1 MTDTPPS
8 KEEWTQYHQNLIEL
22 FDRIYPDK
30 RLLSLLNSTELH
42 CGAPAFSGL
51 RTRANERRQNI
62 RRRSPSR
69 TGRVYIFTEC
79 DLYPF
84 FKESQLLNDLLRSQ
98 HQQHQHQPHA
108 ATTMAKASTKKK
120 SKEGSDDDNSTTA
133 ADASV
138 DGLSDNFYNWGGLK
152 DHSSVKSNSSASK
165 QGKKILKMSL
175 NVVGNPF
182 DIKLTMGASRRQSDD
197 GSAWSSALY
206 ISLPLA
212 DVSDINETSIQ
223 LDTKNEIDKHGNSSI
238 LLLTKPVVSMAEVLA
253 MQMRMVQYGKDVN
266 KYYKGNIKG
275 ITASNLE
282 TTNQTRLQNCKS
294 VYAKLIDKR
303 TKKGKIVTYSLKL
316 PTDPLTGRQLY
327 CHNDFWQGADHTDAP
342 PDDSA
347 YLSGSFQPHCT
358 KQKYNKRTLSIVF
371 MSLDYEVALVGG
383 EESELDSVITPLKGG
398 SKKDA
403 NEEKIDSL
411 LDDFF
416 DDAEDGDDNKSI
428 GMNE

>member
-1 MTDTPPS
+1 MTDTDTPS

-30 RLLSLLNSTELH
+30 RLLSLLNSTELR
-42 CGAPAFSGL
+42 CGAPAFRGL

-69 TGRVYIFTEC
+69 NSRVYIFTER

-84 FKESQLLNDLLRSQ
+84 FKKSPLLNDLLRLQ
-98 HQQHQHQPHA
+98 HQQHQHPPHP

-165 QGKKILKMSL
+165 KTLKLSF

-238 LLLTKPVVSMAEVLA
+238 LLLTKPVVSMAEVQA
-253 MQMRMVQYGKDVN
+253 MQMRMAQFGKDIN
-266 KYYKGNIKG
+266 KYYEGNSKG
-275 ITASNLE
+275 ITESNLE

-342 PDDSA
+342 PNDSA

-371 MSLDYEVALVGG
+371 MSLDYKVALVGG

-398 SKKDA
+398 SKVDA
-403 NEEKIDSL
+403 NEDKIDSL

-416 DDAEDGDDNKSI
+416 DDAEDNDST